1 MILAM
6 TGCTNVPPGY
16 TGIKVFLNGGDKGVD
31 SQVLGVGRY
40 WIGINEQLF
49 LFPTF
54 TQNHIWTQTST
65 EGSPNDD
72 SFTFQTKQGLSV
84 NTDVGIAYHIESDKV
99 TNIFQKYR
107 KGTEEITNLVL
118 RNTVRDALN
127 KAGSTKDIEAVYG
140 EGKADLMEE
149 VLKMVQSEMSPV
161 GINVE
166 NVYLVG
172 EMRLPQTVINAIN
185 NKANASQLT
194 EQRRQEVEQVKLE
207 ANKAVAVAEGEA
219 NSKLAIAKANA
230 EAINIEG
237 DALKNN
243 PQVLELR
250 KIEKW
255 NGELPQYMTGTVPFI
270 NVQK

>member
-1 MILAM
+1 MIMAM

-54 TQNHIWTQTST
+54 TQNHIWTRAVT
-65 EGSPNDD
+65 EGSPNND

-84 NTDVGIAYHIESDKV
+84 NTDVGIAYHIEGDKV

-149 VLKMVQSEMSPV
+149 VLKIVRSEINPV

-172 EMRLPQTVINAIN
+172 EMRLPQTVITAIN

-207 ANKAVAVAEGEA
+207 AEKAVAVAQGEA

-230 EAINIEG
+230 EAINFEG
-237 DALKNN
+237 EALKNN

-250 KIEKW
+250 KVEKW
-255 NGELPQYMTGTVPFI
+255 NGGLPQYMTGAIPFV